1 MGTNTDAVDLIWVG
15 AVSFEERC
23 VGSLAAL
30 AADRQGIR
38 RAILLDYPTKAAP
51 DEIAHA
57 RRRGN
62 ADSMT
67 RAVLQL
73 AERAPDRRQVAPYA
87 SESLRL
93 LLEEIANQ
101 MRPTTILFDISCLTK
116 VHVISLAA
124 ALVSEFAQLTWRIAY
139 TMPESY
145 GDLAAFS
152 ASSSWRDI
160 IIGPVA
166 ESAVLFNEA
175 QGRGIIVPGHE
186 GDRLVVALAELEPS
200 GGLVLFA
207 DAKGRPDL
215 RRLSEQKNQRVLRHL
230 IGPRSGSWSQARVG
244 MADWQTAAAL
254 VTTEI
259 ELARRSDA
267 PVILF
272 PFGPKSLLF
281 LVAAQLAAEYPEAS
295 WFVYPVPS
303 MYDANYSEGIGRTV
317 WLGRE
322 DLPRVV
328 KGLEQVTS
336 HNGLTSRST

>member
-1 MGTNTDAVDLIWVG
+1 MRTETGAVDTAWVG

-23 VGSLAAL
+23 VGSLVAL
-30 AADRQGIR
+30 AADGQRID

-51 DEIAHA
+51 AAVDQA
-57 RRRGN
+57 RRGEN
-62 ADSMT
+62 ADAIS
-67 RAVLQL
+67 RAVLQMSG
-73 AERAPDRRQVAPYA
+73 RAPERRQIAPYA
-87 SESLRL
+87 SESLWL
-93 LLEEIANQ
+93 LLEEIANE
-101 MRPTTILFDISCLTK
+101 MRPTTVFFDISCLTK
-116 VHVISLAA
+116 VHAISLAA
-124 ALVSEFAQLTWRIAY
+124 ALASEFHHLRWRVAY

-175 QGRGIIVPGHE
+175 QSRGIIVPGHE

-200 GGLVLFA
+200 GGLVLFG

-215 RRLSEQKNQRVLRHL
+215 RRLSEQKNQRILRHL
-230 IGPRSGSWSQARVG
+230 IGLRSGSWTQARVG
-244 MADWQTAAAL
+244 VADWQTAARL
-254 VTTEI
+254 VAKEI

-267 PVILF
+267 PIILF

-281 LVAAQLAAEYPEAS
+281 VIAAQLAAEYPEAS

-317 WLGRE
+317 WIARE
-322 DLPRVV
+322 ALPSVGALV
-328 KGLEQVTS
+328 EQAPNQGKG
-336 HNGLTSRST
+336 